1 MGAGCGDGGSE
12 LLTNVLTLYLRLT
25 IAYYPHCQAKYCPLS
40 PHEDFTRIIKPATAR
55 TGQTYLCSDAHHKN
69 GVTFLARPSK

>member
-12 LLTNVLTLYLRLT
+12 LLTDVLTLYLGLT

-40 PHEDFTRIIKPATAR
+40 PREDFTRIIKPATAR
-55 TGQTYLCSDAHHKN
+55 TG
-69 GVTFLARPSK
+69 LARQICAWVLIIKMV